1 MDPDPAFPKKFD
13 SLNKGIKIEQLFT
26 GEKKNERQKDEH

>member
-13 SLNKGIKIEQLFT
+13 SLNNGIKNEQLFSW
-26 GEKKNERQKDEH
+26 EKKSERQKDEH